1 MAGNVAE
8 WVADV
13 YRPIIDEE
21 MNDISY
27 YRGNQYFNP
36 SIGED
41 GKVLITKN
49 TDSISAQNLPGSIV
63 EEVLNEEDIDR
74 FNYSKCDL
82 QEF

>member
-27 YRGNQYFNP
+27 YRGNQYFKP

-41 GKVLITKN
+41 GKVKITKT
-49 TDSISAQNLPGSIV
+49 TDSISAQNLPGSV
-63 EEVLNEEDIDR
+63 LEEAIKDEEIDR
-74 FNYSKCDL
+74 LNY
-82 QEF
+82 